1 MKNSRSVLSYLSTLV
16 TLLTSSINIAKAHL
30 LDVYHKE
37 PSYNSQEEDDDNDL
51 YKAKTSYPFV
61 DGIGQIQDYLE
72 NGDMVWYED
81 NLKKI
86 I

>member
-1 MKNSRSVLSYLSTLV
+1 MKNSRFVLSYLSTLV

-37 PSYNSQEEDDDNDL
+37 PSHNRQEEDDDNNDL

-61 DGIGQIQDYLE
+61 EGVGQIQD
-72 NGDMVWYED
+72 
-81 NLKKI
+81 
-86 I
+86 